1 MKWAKPKVVACRTTC
16 IRDAVPETVL
26 WARGGEQATWQFDPT
41 IRRSLQAREWP
52 PPSGVKF
59 CFLSCRLG
67 APSLNIYLSLFFVGR
82 CQNRAAETALLDII
96 VPQLTFAFW
105 SMKGGFRE
113 DVDYDHAC
121 RNEGQANDCWNV

>member
-1 MKWAKPKVVACRTTC
+1 MKWAKPRVVACRTTC

-26 WARGGEQATWQFDPT
+26 WARGGEQAVD
-41 IRRSLQAREWP
+41 
-52 PPSGVKF
+52 
-59 CFLSCRLG
+59 
-67 APSLNIYLSLFFVGR
+67 